1 MASHELN
8 NGPIIKFISNFLDC
22 KNIADISD
30 KLADCTFN
38 SRGINYCILSIKGH
52 YIEGWF

>member
-1 MASHELN
+1 MASQELN
-8 NGPIIKFISNFLDC
+8 NGPIIKFISSYLDC
-22 KNIADISD
+22 KNIAEISD

-38 SRGINYCILSIKGH
+38 ARGINYCILSIKGR